1 MVEDKEP
8 VLPFGSFLFPKIFQA
23 FRMSIQPTKLIL
35 AFLALAT
42 VCLTG
47 RFMDL
52 HETVVVAP
60 NGMSELS
67 TYLSQGSV
75 EEHIELFT
83 DTGERR
89 GVFTT
94 LWNFGA
100 ERFHDAL
107 KALAQGDALST
118 TQNVAA
124 CFVAL
129 VWAFRHHTVYSV
141 IFFAVTLAVMSLAG
155 GAICRI
161 AALQFAQGEKPGLTE
176 SVRFSVR
183 KFYSLLTA
191 PITMI
196 AIMTV
201 IGAFIILLGLVGNIP
216 WVGELSVGLFL
227 PLALM
232 AAALIAVIGIGIL
245 GGFNLMFP
253 TIAYEDSDCFDAI
266 SRSFSYVYAAPWHM
280 GFYTLTAVVYGAIC
294 YAFVRFF
301 SYLLLQI
308 TYFFL
313 QLGFLQHNEKLTA
326 IWPQPNF
333 TDFLGSTAA
342 SPMNWSTSAAT
353 FLIYIWVLF
362 VVGLMVS
369 FLISF
374 YFSANTIIYAL
385 MRNRVDK
392 TALDEIYTGSDE
404 MAAESPPLASDSEDQ
419 PIPSGS
425 DHPTETD
432 AKPET
437 SE

>member
-8 VLPFGSFLFPKIFQA
+8 VLPFGSFLFPRIFRA

-47 RFMDL
+47 RLMDL
-52 HETVVVAP
+52 HKTVVVAP
-60 NGMSELS
+60 IGMTELDAHVS
-67 TYLSQGSV
+67 MDGVDQY
-75 EEHIELFT
+75 IEQFAE
-83 DTGERR
+83 TGERH

-100 ERFHDAL
+100 RRFHDAL
-107 KALAQGDALST
+107 KGLAEGNALAI
-118 TQNVAA
+118 TQNIAA

-129 VWAFRHHTVYSV
+129 VWAFQYHTLYSV

-161 AALQFAQGEKPGLTE
+161 AALQFAQGEKPGLSE
-176 SVRFSVR
+176 AVRFSVR

-196 AIMTV
+196 AIIAI
-201 IGAFIILLGLVGNIP
+201 IGAFIVLLGLVGNIP

-266 SRSFSYVYAAPWHM
+266 SRSFSYVYANPWRM
-280 GFYTLTAVVYGAIC
+280 GFYTVTAAVYGAIC

-313 QLGFLQHNEKLTA
+313 QLGFLRHNEKLEA
-326 IWPQPNF
+326 LWPQPNF
-333 TDFLGSTAA
+333 ADFLGSTAA
-342 SPMNWSTSAAT
+342 SPANWSTSAGA
-353 FLIYIWVLF
+353 FLIHMWVLC

-369 FLISF
+369 FVISF
-374 YFSANTIIYAL
+374 YFSANTIIYGL
-385 MRNRVDK
+385 MRNRVDR

-404 MAAESPPLASDSEDQ
+404 MSPESLAPISARPAPADAETQGESDQ
-419 PIPSGS
+419 
-425 DHPTETD
+425 T
-432 AKPET
+432 PET

>member
-1 MVEDKEP
+1 MVEHKEP
-8 VLPFGSFLFPKIFQA
+8 VLPFGSFLFPRIFRA

-47 RFMDL
+47 RLMDL
-52 HETVVVAP
+52 HKTVVVAP
-60 NGMSELS
+60 NAMGELD
-67 TYLSQGSV
+67 TYVSQGNV
-75 EEHIELFT
+75 GEHIELFA
-83 DTGERR
+83 DADQRR

-100 ERFHDAL
+100 ERFHGAL
-107 KALAQGDALST
+107 KALAQGNTLGV
-118 TQNVAA
+118 TQNIAA

-129 VWAFRHHTVYSV
+129 VWAFRFHTVYSV
-141 IFFAVTLAVMSLAG
+141 LFFAVTLAMMSLAG

-196 AIMTV
+196 AIIAV

-216 WVGELSVGLFL
+216 WAGELSVGLFL

-232 AAALIAVIGIGIL
+232 AAALIAIIGIGIL

-266 SRSFSYVYAAPWHM
+266 SRSFSYVYAKPWHM
-280 GFYTLTAVVYGAIC
+280 GLYTLTAAVYGAIC

-301 SYLLLQI
+301 CYLLLQI

-333 TDFLGSTAA
+333 TDFLGSTTA
-342 SPMNWSTSAAT
+342 SPTNWSTSAGS
-353 FLIYIWVLF
+353 FLIHMWVLV

-374 YFSANTIIYAL
+374 YFSANTIIYAV

-404 MAAESPPLASDSEDQ
+404 MAAEFPTLAPDSQPQPAPSDSER
-419 PIPSGS
+419 PA
-425 DHPTETD
+425 TTD
-432 AKPET
+432 AQPET

>member
-1 MVEDKEP
+1 MAKDIEP
-8 VLPFGSFLFPKIFQA
+8 VLPFGSFLFPRVFRA
-23 FRMSIQPTKLIL
+23 FRISIQPTKLIL

-47 RFMDL
+47 RLMDL

-60 NGMSELS
+60 HGATELDA
-67 TYLSQGSV
+67 YIAQGSIDG
-75 EEHIELFT
+75 HIERFAEAE
-83 DTGERR
+83 DRS

-100 ERFHDAL
+100 ERFHDGL
-107 KALAQGDALST
+107 RSLAQGNALGV
-118 TQNVAA
+118 TQNIAA

-129 VWAFRHHTVYSV
+129 LWAFQHHTVYSV
-141 IFFAVTLAVMSLAG
+141 LFFAVMLAVMSLAG

-196 AIMTV
+196 AIMAV
-201 IGAFIILLGLVGNIP
+201 IGAFIVLLGLVGNIP
-216 WVGELSVGLFL
+216 WIGQLSVGLFL

-253 TIAYEDSDCFDAI
+253 AIAYEDSDCFDAI
-266 SRSFSYVYAAPWHM
+266 SRSFSYVYAKPWRM
-280 GFYTLTAVVYGAIC
+280 GFYTVTAVVYGAIC

-301 SYLLLQI
+301 AYLLLQI

-313 QLGFLQHNEKLTA
+313 QLGFLQNNEKLTA

-342 SPMNWSTSAAT
+342 SPANGAASAGA
-353 FLIYIWVLF
+353 FLIYMWVLC

-369 FLISF
+369 FVISF

-385 MRNRVDK
+385 MRNRVDR

-404 MAAESPPLASDSEDQ
+404 ISADSLASIAAPTTQAAPAGDEGPEDSDE
-419 PIPSGS
+419 
-425 DHPTETD
+425 
-432 AKPET
+432 KPGT